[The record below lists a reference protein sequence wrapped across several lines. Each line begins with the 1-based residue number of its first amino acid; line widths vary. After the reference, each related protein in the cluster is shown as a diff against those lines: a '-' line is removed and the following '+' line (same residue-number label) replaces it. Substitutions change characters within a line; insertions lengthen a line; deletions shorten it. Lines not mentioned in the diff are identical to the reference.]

1 MPFGMPM
8 GPKGHAHASVPTT
21 LYLRL
26 AFNINKRISRSK
38 SAIDYISQSYDSF
51 EKIWCVKVLIKRKM
65 ANPQEHQSEIDRCI
79 ELLNPSSS
87 DEAKFVA
94 LTLLPR
100 LLKQDKKNV
109 VLIFDAMDFKFLE
122 RLMRTG
128 SVNDDNQPDFTL
140 KSIAVNIL
148 SCFCALDELLNK
160 KQIHARIPTLASLIT
175 PDNEELTRDIL
186 GIFLRLSSANQGST
200 YIIDDKVISKILQ
213 CITSF
218 TNVEIQELAL
228 NVIYYTTTGVITSIS
243 QDQHISSS
251 RTIIQ
256 GYISKIFK
264 QLSDTFRINQNKLKF
279 DLLQFFVQIFTQM
292 SDQFVQDFLIND
304 QSQTSILIQNFRHS
318 LLEILSSKLG
328 IEQRNKALSLVML
341 LLYNFGAIPLF
352 APITSNLTLTQISKS
367 AASDIDNEFKFSAL
381 VVQLSCV
388 EIRLM
393 LDELEQEKKD
403 DQLNERLN
411 VMLPAC
417 YTILEKSIEYLSH
430 IESLLE
436 SQEEVETTRVKLEPD
451 VLLRLK
457 GTMIETF
464 RAIIE
469 YLVDV
474 KERGISIKTAMKDEK
489 IIASIRVLSAWLAE
503 ESSLE
508 KETLALM
515 PFLVDTCRYW

>member
-1 MPFGMPM
+1 
-8 GPKGHAHASVPTT
+8 
-21 LYLRL
+21 
-26 AFNINKRISRSK
+26 
-38 SAIDYISQSYDSF
+38 
-51 EKIWCVKVLIKRKM
+51 M
-65 ANPQEHQSEIDRCI
+65 ATPQEHQSEIDRCI

-109 VLIFDAMDFKFLE
+109 ELIFDAMDFKFLE

-148 SCFCALDELLNK
+148 SCFCTLDELLNK

-186 GIFLRLSSANQGST
+186 GIFLRLSSANQGS
-200 YIIDDKVISKILQ
+200 
-213 CITSF
+213 
-218 TNVEIQELAL
+218 
-228 NVIYYTTTGVITSIS
+228 
-243 QDQHISSS
+243 
-251 RTIIQ
+251 
-256 GYISKIFK
+256 
-264 QLSDTFRINQNKLKF
+264 
-279 DLLQFFVQIFTQM
+279 
-292 SDQFVQDFLIND
+292 
-304 QSQTSILIQNFRHS
+304 
-318 LLEILSSKLG
+318 
-328 IEQRNKALSLVML
+328 EQRNKALSLVML

-367 AASDIDNEFKFSAL
+367 ATSDIDNEFKFSAL

-464 RAIIE
+464 RGIIE

-503 ESSLE
+503 ESTLE

-515 PFLVDTCRYW
+515 PFLVDTCRYWYEFIMFT